1 MRRKTFAN
9 LKYIKKGVAAGVI
22 NISKVF
28 TQNQPNFHFDIKLFG
43 APLGG
48 GGKNHRNPLSV
59 GGFS

>member
-9 LKYIKKGVAAGVI
+9 LKYIKKVWQPVLSI
-22 NISKVF
+22 YLKCSL
-28 TQNQPNFHFDIKLFG
+28 NQPNFHFDIKLFG